1 MKFRNASG
9 EEMMM
14 AHCVWGNHMWAGLK
28 GVKIVDDV
36 FRSEHV
42 DMLVREWKYAEPTD
56 VLEFGRHAF
65 ACDNTTDVSFIFCPA
80 NAGVACFVHEVGHAV
95 CDKLYPRSREWGA
108 EQAEAFALLAD
119 VNAGRWRTLG
129 PAERKSF
136 STHMRASRNNPAY
149 ERALRW
155 AFSLRKLP
163 LKGQMEAI
171 ANG

>member
-36 FRSEHV
+36 FSSEHV
-42 DMLVREWKYAEPTD
+42 DILVREWKYAEPTD

-80 NAGVACFVHEVGHAV
+80 SAGVACFVHEVGHAV
-95 CDKLYPRSREWGA
+95 CDKLYPRSREWGV

-136 STHMRASRNNPAY
+136 SIHMRASRNNPAY

-155 AFSLRKLP
+155 AFSLRRLP

-171 ANG
+171 ARG